1 MKKTKNNNG
10 NKKNTI
16 LKTIASKFTQFSQ
29 STSPN
34 QKDLFNPEL
43 FLTIDKINEKFGNN
57 TVGFGNNLGNVD
69 FDKLLNSND
78 INLLQ
83 EKANELLKKYQQ
95 IDKQLIAYAKDKNTN
110 ANIYKKRQLA
120 KQKEE
125 IKKIYISV
133 KQRIKD
139 LY

>member
-1 MKKTKNNNG
+1 MIKKTKNNNG

-16 LKTIASKFTQFSQ
+16 LKTIVSKFTQSKK

-43 FLTIDKINEKFGNN
+43 FLTINKINEKFGSNAVN
-57 TVGFGNNLGNVD
+57 FSDKFDGSN
-69 FDKLLNSND
+69 FDKILNSND

-83 EKANELLKKYQQ
+83 EKADELLKKYRQ
-95 IDKQLIAYAKDKNTN
+95 IDKQLIAYGKAKNT
-110 ANIYKKRQLA
+110 NIYKKRQLV

-133 KQRIKD
+133 RQRIKD

>member
-1 MKKTKNNNG
+1 MIKKTKNNNG

-16 LKTIASKFTQFSQ
+16 LKTIVSKFTQSKK

-43 FLTIDKINEKFGNN
+43 FLTINKINEKFGSNAVN
-57 TVGFGNNLGNVD
+57 FSDKFDGSY
-69 FDKLLNSND
+69 FDKILNSND

-95 IDKQLIAYAKDKNTN
+95 IDKQLIAYGKAKNT
-110 ANIYKKRQLA
+110 NIYKKRQLA

-133 KQRIKD
+133 RQRIKD